1 MKTMIRKI
9 NEGIFAKRRFLAL
22 LIAAVFVSM
31 SLTAC
36 GNKAAE
42 TNGDAEST
50 ETSEESEEE
59 TKETKEANKETKEA
73 VDKTKEASSE
83 TQTSSVEEETTRAT
97 LDEDIPVVSDIYT
110 LEFPEA
116 VVGSGYTEKCVLEN
130 DSSISINYTHYE
142 DSEYNLTVDFYWE
155 GPTTLGEAAYTAAA
169 STYNGLHLIDSKDWV
184 YSLHY
189 WYGGTLVNE
198 EDYMKNISK
207 EAILNCTKAEP
218 SSNDYYD
225 VYEDETMYRVI
236 FSVYGDDYKGYDCY
250 IDDYKTN
257 TCYQFEYLEK
267 NSVYDDAHALALVE
281 SIVTNPNVDN

>member
-9 NEGIFAKRRFLAL
+9 NEGIFCKKRFLAL

-59 TKETKEANKETKEA
+59 TKETKEADKETKKAAEE
-73 VDKTKEASSE
+73 TKA
-83 TQTSSVEEETTRAT
+83 SSVEEETTKAT

-116 VVGSGYTEKCVLEN
+116 IVGSGYTTKCVLADDE
-130 DSSISINYTHYE
+130 SMSINYTHYE
-142 DSEYNLTVDFYWE
+142 DSASNLTIDFSWN
-155 GPTTLGEAAYTAAA
+155 GPTTLGDVAT
-169 STYNGLHLIDSKDWV
+169 TVNGTHTELFLYDKNNVNDYS

-189 WYGGTLVNE
+189 WYGGEITNE
-198 EDYMKNISK
+198 EDYIKNFSK
-207 EAILNCTKAEP
+207 DVILGASPENA
-218 SSNDYYD
+218 SNDYYD
-225 VYEDETMYRVI
+225 IYEDETMWRVI
-236 FSVYGDDYKGYDCY
+236 YSVYGDNYKGYACF
-250 IDDYKTN
+250 IDDYKVN
-257 TCYQFEYLEK
+257 TCYEFVYVEK
-267 NSVYDDAHALALVE
+267 NSVYDDARALALVE
-281 SIVTNPNVDN
+281 SIVTNPNVDK

>member
-42 TNGDAEST
+42 TNGDAVST

-59 TKETKEANKETKEA
+59 IKETKEADKETKA
-73 VDKTKEASSE
+73 
-83 TQTSSVEEETTRAT
+83 SSVEEETTKAT

-116 VVGSGYTEKCVLEN
+116 VVGSGYTEKCVLA
-130 DSSISINYTHYE
+130 DDASMSINYTHYE
-142 DSEYNLTVDFYWE
+142 DSEYSRTVDFSWR
-155 GPTTLGEAAYTAAA
+155 GPTTLGNVATTVDGDYGNELFLYDKNNVND
-169 STYNGLHLIDSKDWV
+169 YV
-184 YSLHY
+184 YGLHY

-207 EAILNCTKAEP
+207 EAILNCTAAEH
-218 SSNDYYD
+218 SSNGYYD

-257 TCYQFEYLEK
+257 TCYQFTYCEK
-267 NSVYDDAHALALVE
+267 NSVYDDARALTLVE